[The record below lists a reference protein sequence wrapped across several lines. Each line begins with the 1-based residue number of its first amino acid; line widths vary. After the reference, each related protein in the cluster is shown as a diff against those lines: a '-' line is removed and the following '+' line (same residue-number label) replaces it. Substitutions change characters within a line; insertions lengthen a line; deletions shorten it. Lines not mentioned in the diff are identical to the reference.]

1 MKKRLFGAI
10 CFVMLIFFLW
20 GCGKASDES
29 EVPSAGEGD
38 ETASSGS
45 QTGEGS
51 RELPEG
57 YVLSARFEDAGGEA
71 GMHNACMAGSS
82 IYYFTND

>member
-1 MKKRLFGAI
+1 MKKHFLAAMFFA
-10 CFVMLIFFLW
+10 MLTVFLW
-20 GCGKASDES
+20 GCGKESAES

-57 YVLSARFEDAGGEA
+57 YVLSARFEDAGGGTA
-71 GMHNACMAGSS
+71 
-82 IYYFTND
+82 